1 MTEITL
7 NRFDFFGREQ
17 EIDLDLITDNE
28 KIYSVILKNFI
39 IQNDFIVRLNSC
51 ENLKEIWFI
60 NCIFNTGIM
69 LKNIEVL
76 KLENCNIENA
86 SIFNKS
92 IKRLYLIN
100 SGKIDIND
108 ILDLNLITIRF
119 VNETIENLNK
129 IDNFINIEYLYLQ
142 DITINEI
149 INYNKLSKL
158 KLLNLDG
165 SKVQDKTEY
174 LKQFENTNIDFSFLD
189 KKLLIN

>member
-39 IQNDFIVRLNSC
+39 IQDDFIVRLNSC

-108 ILDLNLITIRF
+108 ILNLNLITIRF

-174 LKQFENTNIDFSFLD
+174 LKQFENTDLEFSFLD
-189 KKLLIN
+189 KNLILN

>member
-39 IQNDFIVRLNSC
+39 IQDDFIVRLNTC

-60 NCIFNTGIM
+60 NCIFNTSIM

-108 ILDLNLITIRF
+108 ILHLNLITIRF

-129 IDNFINIEYLYLQ
+129 IDNFINLEYLYLQ

-165 SKVQDKTEY
+165 SKVQDRTEY